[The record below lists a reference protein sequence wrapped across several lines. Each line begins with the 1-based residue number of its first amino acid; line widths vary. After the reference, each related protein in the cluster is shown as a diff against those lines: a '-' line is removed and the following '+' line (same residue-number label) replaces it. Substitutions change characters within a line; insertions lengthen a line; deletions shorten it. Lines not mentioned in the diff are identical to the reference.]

1 MSFTASYEAGEN
13 PPHMREAHVVPH
25 TFLKMVAARII
36 GRKQDNNQRA
46 HGFGL
51 GGRRL
56 AHMVPPVAVILF
68 ASTYSA
74 AAPFHFPME
83 TWPVIEMEA
92 VALTQSPTAHPA
104 VLAAAFGFQAAGSS
118 TITVRT
124 YDAPTGA
131 ILSEDSFDVNVKE
144 EGVAEHDENRGRIFA
159 GGIGTDA
166 EGKSNFM
173 LRVYDAETG
182 RFLWE
187 GQLNLLKLG
196 EGGMTRASA
205 ALIPNSH
212 VVVQPA
218 ATVQKPLQ
226 TLFSVRAVNPTT
238 GGLVWQDQFAPGSRN
253 RAKGEG
259 VLFDMPRMR
268 PIHEEIGHIFDLVVR
283 TYDRTSGTLLW
294 EDSFEQLDRIE
305 EPAGEPEIHAYPQ
318 AIPSWIPIG
327 VEGATNHRT
336 TLR

>member
-1 MSFTASYEAGEN
+1 M
-13 PPHMREAHVVPH
+13 AHY
-25 TFLKMVAARII
+25 TFLKMVAARIS
-36 GRKQDNNQRA
+36 GRSQDNDQREQ
-46 HGFGL
+46 GFRL

-56 AHMVPPVAVILF
+56 AHLVPPLAVILF
-68 ASTYSA
+68 ASTYSI
-74 AAPFHFPME
+74 AAPVHFPIEAWSVME
-83 TWPVIEMEA
+83 RDEITV
-92 VALTQSPTAHPA
+92 TQSPTAHSA

-118 TITVRT
+118 AITVRT

-131 ILSEDSFDVNVKE
+131 ILSEDAFDVNVKE

-159 GGIGTDA
+159 GGIGTDS
-166 EGKSNFM
+166 EGKSKFM

-196 EGGMTRASA
+196 EGAMTRARA
-205 ALIPNSH
+205 VLIPNKPLR
-212 VVVQPA
+212 VQNA
-218 ATVQKPLQ
+218 DIVQKPPLQ

-238 GGLVWQDQFAPGSRN
+238 GGLVWQDQFAPGTRN

-259 VLFDMPRMR
+259 VLFDMSRMK
-268 PIHEEIGHIFDLVVR
+268 PINEPIGHIFDLVVR

-305 EPAGEPEIHAYPQ
+305 EPANEPDIQAFPQ
-318 AIPSWIPIG
+318 AIPSWSPI
-327 VEGATNHRT
+327 VAEGAISHRT
-336 TLR
+336 AFAIVD